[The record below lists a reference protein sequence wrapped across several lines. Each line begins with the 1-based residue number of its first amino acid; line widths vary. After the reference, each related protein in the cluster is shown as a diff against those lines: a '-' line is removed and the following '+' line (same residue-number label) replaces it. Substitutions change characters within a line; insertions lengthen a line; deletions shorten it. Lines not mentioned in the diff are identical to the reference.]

1 VITIVAIGNL
11 CWRKC
16 GFIVTLELPIA
27 ILPPRSPS
35 RFRYGTELGTAMSS
49 RQRETRLRLIVDEH
63 LDMVARVLRN
73 AGVTDAQLDDEIQRT
88 LITVARRLD
97 DIRPGAEKSFLI
109 QIALRVAAH
118 ARRTMA
124 RRREVDTE
132 EVPDF
137 VDVERSPEQLTDQK
151 HMRQLLDWV
160 IAKMDEDL
168 RLVFAFY
175 EFEEMSMLDISSLLS
190 IPQGTVAS
198 RLRRARTQF
207 RELVAA
213 LELRR
218 ASKVGS

>member
-1 VITIVAIGNL
+1 
-11 CWRKC
+11 
-16 GFIVTLELPIA
+16 
-27 ILPPRSPS
+27 
-35 RFRYGTELGTAMSS
+35 MSS
-49 RQRETRLRLIVDEH
+49 RQREARLRAIVDEH

-73 AGVTDAQLDDEIQRT
+73 AGVTEAQLDDEIQRT

-124 RRREVDTE
+124 RRKEVDTE
-132 EVPDF
+132 DLPDF

-160 IAKMDEDL
+160 MGRMDEDL
-168 RLVFAFY
+168 RSVFTFY
-175 EFEEMSMLDISSLLS
+175 EFEEMSMLDIARLLS

-213 LELRR
+213 LELRH